1 MEYFDIP
8 DLIPNVNKIFLIS
21 FVIIYFFTNLT
32 LLFKKNIKFGE
43 ESRNYEYFLM
53 AFLFLLITNFQTWYI
68 MWLFPLMMWQKKEN
82 IQLII
87 QISIVSQFAN
97 SVFLIN
103 GDGWRNGTPFTFFMV
118 LGIYLWSL
126 YNNRKLK
133 IKSKY

>member
-32 LLFKKNIKFGE
+32 LLFKKYIKFGE
-43 ESRNYEYFLM
+43 ESRKYEYFLM

>member
-1 MEYFDIP
+1 
-8 DLIPNVNKIFLIS
+8 
-21 FVIIYFFTNLT
+21 
-32 LLFKKNIKFGE
+32 
-43 ESRNYEYFLM
+43 M

-103 GDGWRNGTPFTFFMV
+103 GDGWRNGTPFTF
-118 LGIYLWSL
+118 S
-126 YNNRKLK
+126 
-133 IKSKY
+133 